1 MVIGVVSD
9 THLRNNRGSWQFLN
23 RLREESFQGAAMIL
37 HAGDLVDPAILEAF
51 DPIPVVAVRGN
62 MDPPSSGLP
71 LKRIV
76 HQAGF
81 RIGLIHGWGSAAGLE
96 ERIRREFYDEDLDCL
111 VFGHSHQC
119 ANHHYGRTLMF
130 NPGSACDPRQAPFP
144 TVGRLY
150 LEQTLHGEVLRCD

>member
-9 THLRNNRGSWQFLN
+9 THLRDNGDSWQFLD
-23 RLREESFQGAAMIL
+23 RLRKKFFQDAAMIL
-37 HAGDLVDPAILEAF
+37 HAGDLVDPAILDAF
-51 DPIPVVAVRGN
+51 EPVPVVAVRGN
-62 MDPPSSGLP
+62 MDSACCGLP

-76 HQAGF
+76 RQAGF

-96 ERIRREFYDEDLDCL
+96 DRIRREFHGEDLDCL
-111 VFGHSHQC
+111 VFGHSHLS
-119 ANHHYGRTLMF
+119 ANYRCGRTLMF

-150 LEQTLHGEVLRCD
+150 LGQTLRGEVLRCD